1 MKTLFTLLNKNNIE
15 NDFTS
20 ICVNTSFISSLQ
32 DKDNNSEVV
41 KLLVEMIESP
51 VRVTLFLKPNW

>member
-1 MKTLFTLLNKNNIE
+1 MTIRIIKHNQVMK
-15 NDFTS
+15 DFTV
-20 ICVNTSFISSLQ
+20 IRVNTSFISSLQ

-41 KLLVEMIESP
+41 KSLVEMMESP